1 VAQNVI
7 YGSLAVAGG
16 MIVAS
21 ILDIVMGYPFGGHLV
36 PDIIFLIAAAAVMW
50 MGIDC
55 LKGMRKKK

>member
-1 VAQNVI
+1 MAQNVI
-7 YGSLAVAGG
+7 YASLAVAGG

-21 ILDIVMGYPFGGHLV
+21 IADIVVSYPFGGHLV
-36 PDIIFLIAAAAVMW
+36 PDIIFLVAAAAVMW